1 MVGANGMGTVLVP
14 LAPYGDVFRRDVWL
28 YCPYPQPLALSG
40 STEGELTMPASS
52 PKRKSSKGV
61 EGSNLELIPTPNG
74 LDMIDRQIIGLL
86 QVDGRRAYGAIAEE
100 VGLSE
105 AAVRRR
111 VQRLKDTGVMQ
122 IVAITDPQLLGY
134 GREALVGI
142 RVHGDVRTVA
152 DQVAAIDEANY
163 VVMTAGSF
171 DIIAEVIAV
180 DDAALVHLLNDS
192 IRSIPGVTEVE
203 TFLYLK
209 LAKQTYAWGTK

>member
-1 MVGANGMGTVLVP
+1 
-14 LAPYGDVFRRDVWL
+14 
-28 YCPYPQPLALSG
+28 
-40 STEGELTMPASS
+40 MPASS
-52 PKRKSSKGV
+52 PKPKSSKKF
-61 EGSNLELIPTPNG
+61 ENSNLELLATPNA
-74 LDMIDRQIIGLL
+74 LDMIDRRIIGLL
-86 QVDGRRAYGAIAEE
+86 QLDGRRSYGAIADE

-122 IVAITDPQLLGY
+122 IVAITDPQHLGY
-134 GREALVGI
+134 GREALVCI

>member
-1 MVGANGMGTVLVP
+1 MPGRVPKQVAARATERANEVTPTSSALDTV
-14 LAPYGDVFRRDVWL
+14 DRR
-28 YCPYPQPLALSG
+28 
-40 STEGELTMPASS
+40 
-52 PKRKSSKGV
+52 
-61 EGSNLELIPTPNG
+61 
-74 LDMIDRQIIGLL
+74 IIELL
-86 QVDGRRAYGAIAEE
+86 QRDGRRPYGAIAED

-111 VQRLKDTGVMQ
+111 VQRLRDAGVMQ
-122 IVAITDPQLLGY
+122 IVAITDPLQLGY
-134 GREALVGI
+134 GREALIGV
-142 RVHGDVRTVA
+142 RVQGDVRTVA
-152 DQVAAIDEANY
+152 DKIASIEEANY

-180 DDAALVHLLNDS
+180 NDDALVHLLNDA